1 MRHTCAARMA
11 GSLVGA
17 GCELQAEEWKNLW
30 KKGLKNNLK
39 KLLTKEWQGD
49 KLIKSPRERRTES
62 RQTGRREANLDN

>member
-49 KLIKSPRERRTES
+49 RLI
-62 RQTGRREANLDN
+62 